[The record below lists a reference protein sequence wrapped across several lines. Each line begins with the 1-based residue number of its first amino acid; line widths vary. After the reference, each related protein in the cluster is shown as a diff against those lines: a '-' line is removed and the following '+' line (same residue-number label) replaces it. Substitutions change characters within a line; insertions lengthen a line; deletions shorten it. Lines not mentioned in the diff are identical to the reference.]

1 MSDGVT
7 LGVFRKVVKR
17 TLVQGVP
24 EHDANSFG
32 DGTTRRSL
40 KLAQRAF
47 APALASRGAK
57 CDLAS

>member
-1 MSDGVT
+1 MRRHAR
-7 LGVFRKVVKR
+7 VFREAVKR
-17 TLVQGVP
+17 ALIQGVP

-32 DGTTRRSL
+32 DGITRRSP
-40 KLAQRAF
+40 KLAQRVF